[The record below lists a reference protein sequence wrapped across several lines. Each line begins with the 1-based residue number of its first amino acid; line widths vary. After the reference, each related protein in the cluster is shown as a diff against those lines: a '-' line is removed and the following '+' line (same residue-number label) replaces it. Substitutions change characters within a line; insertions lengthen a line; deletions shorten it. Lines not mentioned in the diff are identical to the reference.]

1 MGVLHLF
8 GDSFTE
14 GHILDKTY
22 PPYKEWKL
30 YRGGELP
37 LCWGD
42 LLSNKLDMRMNN
54 RAVGG
59 MSNSEIFQKIC
70 KHSNEFEKDDIVII
84 NWSYPSRFRWASC
97 LDGNN
102 RCRWVRLGGAPHDG
116 SVISEDTRTDIA
128 LQKILPLC
136 IEEIYEH
143 EKLIYE
149 YSKSK
154 KFEVFFWSADID
166 IINNLPTEKLIDKKY
181 ILHNQINNLPLI
193 LQDVN
198 VIPIN
203 RPEFKRTI
211 FDVFHQYGAMTIGEE
226 TNWQVRDN
234 HLGEK
239 GHIVQSELFYKY
251 ITEKKLI

>member
-1 MGVLHLF
+1 MGALHLF

-14 GHILDKTY
+14 GHLLDKTFH
-22 PPYKEWKL
+22 PYKEWKL

-42 LLSNKLDMRMNN
+42 LLSNKLNMRMNN

-70 KHSNEFEKDDIVII
+70 KHSDEFEKDDIVII

-97 LDGNN
+97 SDENN
-102 RCRWVRLGGAPHDG
+102 KCRWVRLGGAPHDG
-116 SVISEDTRTDIA
+116 TVISEDTRTDIA
-128 LQKILPLC
+128 LQKTLIPC

-166 IINNLPTEKLIDKKY
+166 IINNLPSEKLIDRKY
-181 ILHNQINNLPLI
+181 ILHDEINSLPLI
-193 LQDVN
+193 IQGEN
-198 VIPIN
+198 YIRIN
-203 RPEFKRTI
+203 RPELKRTI
-211 FDVFHQYGAMTIGEE
+211 FDVFHQYGAVTVGEE
-226 TNWQVRDN
+226 TNWEVQDY

-239 GHIVQSELFYKY
+239 GHIIQSELFYKY

>member
-1 MGVLHLF
+1 MGALHLF

-14 GHILDKTY
+14 GHLLDKTFH
-22 PPYKEWKL
+22 PYKEWKL

-42 LLSNKLDMRMNN
+42 LLSNKLNMRMNN

-70 KHSNEFEKDDIVII
+70 KHSDEFEKDDIVII

-97 LDGNN
+97 SDENN
-102 RCRWVRLGGAPHDG
+102 KCRWVRLGGAPHDG
-116 SVISEDTRTDIA
+116 TVISEDTRTDIA
-128 LQKILPLC
+128 LQKTLIPC

-166 IINNLPTEKLIDKKY
+166 NK
-181 ILHNQINNLPLI
+181 
-193 LQDVN
+193 
-198 VIPIN
+198 
-203 RPEFKRTI
+203 
-211 FDVFHQYGAMTIGEE
+211 
-226 TNWQVRDN
+226 
-234 HLGEK
+234 
-239 GHIVQSELFYKY
+239 
-251 ITEKKLI
+251 